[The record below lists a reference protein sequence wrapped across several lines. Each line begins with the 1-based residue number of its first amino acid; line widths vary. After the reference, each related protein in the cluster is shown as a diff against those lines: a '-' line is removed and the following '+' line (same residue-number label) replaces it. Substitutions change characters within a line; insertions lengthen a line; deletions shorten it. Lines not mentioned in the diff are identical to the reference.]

1 MAHLEIRLF
10 GTFEVARDDAPAT
23 GFATDKARAL
33 LVYLAVASDRV
44 HRRDALASL
53 LWPDDPQ
60 PRARHSL
67 RQALSCVRR
76 AIMDD
81 ADAYAD
87 TDGSGFLLI
96 TRETVRFNPAS
107 DAWVDVAA
115 FAAHQAAI
123 QRHRHRAIGACRAC
137 LQRLEAML
145 DLYRGD
151 FLRGFSVGDSAAF
164 EEWVV
169 LQREWYHLH
178 TIEALTILARYYER
192 RGDLASACA
201 CLRRQVTMEPWREEA
216 HRQLMRLLA
225 ADAQRSAALKQYHIC
240 RTALRAELDVAPT
253 VETMA
258 LFEAV
263 RTREPEHFALA
274 ASSRRGAAFPAR
286 LGPRALIGREREL
299 AELHDLLANPDC
311 RLITLVGP
319 GGIGKSRLAWEAAH
333 QQRGLFAHGIALA
346 PLAAV
351 RSPAL
356 LPSAL
361 ADALTISGGRAEIE
375 TQLLNHL
382 RSRMMLLV
390 LDNFE
395 QVAAGAEL
403 LTNILREAPDV
414 VLLVT
419 SRERLNLQDEWVYP
433 VDGLPYLAAD
443 AAMDLE
449 NAPEAMQL
457 FLQRAT
463 QAGARWPVRWGDAAG
478 APVRAAVARI
488 CYLVAGMP
496 LALELAAAQSATRP
510 IAEIAADLAGALD
523 VLASRLRDAPDRHR
537 SIRATFEHSWVLLAP
552 AEQAAFRA
560 LAVFRGGF
568 TLAAGQKVS
577 GASRAMLQRLVEAS
591 LLHYEDGAR
600 AEHPGRYR
608 LHPLLRQYAAEKLAQ
623 HPQTAAKLAERHAML
638 YADLVARC
646 GARLKGAEQSQA
658 LAEMTPEVDNIR
670 RAWAWACAAIEQGA
684 RATTACDMAAR
695 MAEGL
700 YQFWAIKGWYEEAEQ
715 HFAAM
720 VAAVTADGAA
730 IDVSDAARR
739 RLLGELLAWQGKS
752 CEYRAVDRA
761 QALYERSLHLLPEAT
776 PEATPE
782 AADRARALALHG
794 LGYVAH
800 MHGDYARA
808 RRCFQESLALY
819 RAAEDVHGG
828 ASALMM
834 LSLVARREGAYE
846 EARKFCEESLALRR
860 KLQDARGLASTLN
873 GLGLILCASG
883 GYAGAHAAFEEVL
896 AISRRLDYKVGLA
909 NAYNGLCQVA
919 FHRGDVTEA
928 ERFARAG
935 LRVYQDIG
943 DRWGAAIAYNNV
955 GYIALQSGDYATAQ
969 AMFQAGIALYR
980 EMGVQSGLA
989 NTLNNLGQACY
1000 GRGEFE
1006 AAGRYLE
1013 EALRIAREI
1022 GARPIVL
1029 EILLWLARLDARA
1042 GDRRGALGV
1051 LALVRAHPA
1060 TLQSTRE
1067 SAAAAFDELAHGLS
1081 PAQRAEIEARGQALS
1096 LAEIAARS

>member
-10 GTFEVARDDAPAT
+10 GTFEVARDGAPAT

-44 HRRDALASL
+44 HRRDALANL

-60 PRARHSL
+60 SRARHSL

-81 ADAYAD
+81 TDAHAD
-87 TDGSGFLLI
+87 TDVGGLLLI

-107 DAWVDVAA
+107 DAWIDVAA
-115 FAAHQAAI
+115 FTAHQAAI

-164 EEWVV
+164 EEWVM

-225 ADAQRSAALKQYHIC
+225 ADEQRSAALKQYHIC
-240 RTALRAELDVAPT
+240 RTSLRAELDVAPT
-253 VETMA
+253 AETTA
-258 LFEAV
+258 LFEAI

-274 ASSRRGAAFPAR
+274 ASSWRGAAFPTR
-286 LGPRALIGREREL
+286 LGPRALIGRAREL
-299 AELHDLLANPDC
+299 AELNDLLANPDC

-319 GGIGKSRLAWEAAH
+319 GGIGKSCLAWEAAH

-361 ADALTISGGRAEIE
+361 ADALAISGGRAEIE

-382 RSRMMLLV
+382 RSRTMLLV

-395 QVAAGAEL
+395 QVAAGAAL

-419 SRERLNLQDEWVYP
+419 SRARINLRDEWVYP

-463 QAGARWPVRWGDAAG
+463 QAGARWPVRLGDAAG

-488 CYLVAGMP
+488 CHLVAGMP

-510 IAEIAADLAGALD
+510 VAEIAADLTGALD

-537 SIRATFEHSWVLLAP
+537 SIRATFEHSWELLAP

-568 TLAAGQKVS
+568 TPAAGQQVS

-600 AEHPGRYR
+600 TEHPGRYR

-638 YADLVARC
+638 YADLVAQC

-670 RAWAWACAAIEQGA
+670 RAWAWARAA
-684 RATTACDMAAR
+684 TAYDMAAR

-720 VAAVTADGAA
+720 IAAMEADEAA
-730 IDVSDAARR
+730 TDVSDAARR
-739 RLLGELLAWQGKS
+739 RLLGELLAWQGKA

-761 QALYERSLHLLPEAT
+761 QALYERSLRLLPT
-776 PEATPE
+776 ATPE

-846 EARKFCEESLALRR
+846 EARQFCEESLALRR

-883 GYAGAHAAFEEVL
+883 GYDGARAAFEEVL

-919 FHRGDVTEA
+919 FHRGDVAEA

-943 DRWGAAIAYNNV
+943 DRWGAAIASNNV

-1006 AAGRYLE
+1006 AAERYLE

-1022 GARPIVL
+1022 GARPIML
-1029 EILLWLARLDARA
+1029 EILLWLARLEARA
-1042 GDRRGALGV
+1042 GDRRGAMEA

-1081 PAQRAEIEARGQALS
+1081 PAQRAEIEAQGQALS